1 MIKTFIKFSLIFA
14 FGFIC
19 ANVGAFG
26 IVGAL
31 IGLPI
36 ILILSTIALPIINKL
51 QGYFKQATVLVVASG
66 SLMVLMSLDHGL
78 HIFSIGMLFHSPGL
92 LLWCLLTP
100 VAVSKIF
107 REEGN
112 SEHTAKQS

>member
-1 MIKTFIKFSLIFA
+1 MVSSFIKFSLIFA
-14 FGFIC
+14 SGFIF

-31 IGLPI
+31 LGLPI
-36 ILILSTIALPIINKL
+36 IFILSAVALPIVNKL
-51 QGYFKQATVLVVASG
+51 QGYFKQATSLVVASG

-78 HIFSIGMLFHSPGL
+78 HLFSVGMLFHSPGL

-107 REEGN
+107 KEEG
-112 SEHTAKQS
+112 K